1 MIVLSRDPGRP
12 RRPDVRFYVSFLIGP
27 PLRCHTYLEIEVK
40 TKLTIT
46 VDQDLLPKA
55 KREAGRRGLSLS
67 RVIEGALRRLE
78 SQTSKPFSVRWRGV
92 FRPAERKDERYRRL
106 AGKYL

>member
-1 MIVLSRDPGRP
+1 M
-12 RRPDVRFYVSFLIGP
+12 
-27 PLRCHTYLEIEVK
+27 K

-46 VDQDLLPKA
+46 VDRDLLPKA
-55 KREAGRRGLSLS
+55 KREARRRGLSLS

-78 SQTSKPFSVRWRGV
+78 SQASKPFSVRWRGA

-106 AGKYL
+106 AEKHL